1 MSISFAAVGAAHP
14 HVYGQ
19 VDALLKAGANIAWFY
34 DDDPAVRADFL
45 QRYPSVA
52 LARSLDEILGDPNVR
67 LVVGTPPHDQ
77 RAVLGIDVMRHS
89 KDYLCAKPGFTSL
102 DQLEEVKRVQ
112 AETGRIY
119 SIFFGER
126 FTNPAT
132 VKALEVV
139 KSGRIGQVIQTIGL
153 GPHRLFQGAP
163 RPDWMFDRSRYGG
176 ILNDLASHQIDQ
188 FLVFTGSLDAEIV
201 SAQTGTARF
210 RQYPGFED
218 FGDVLLRSTHA
229 TGYIRVD
236 WLTSEGLPAWGDVRL
251 FVLGTHGSIEIRKI
265 IDLGGQVGANHLFVV
280 DTNGVERISCA
291 EVYLPFAHQLIADIR
306 DRTETAMTQEHCF
319 TVSRLALTAQSQ
331 ALTLAFA
338 PNG

>member
-1 MSISFAAVGAAHP
+1 MSITFAAVGAAHP

-19 VDALLKAGANIAWFY
+19 VDALLKAGARLAWFY
-34 DDDPAVRADFL
+34 DDDPADFL
-45 QRYPSVA
+45 QRYPSVT
-52 LARSLDEILGDPNVR
+52 LARSLDEILDDPDVM

-77 RAVLGIDVMRHS
+77 RAALGINVMRHG

-102 DQLEEVKRVQ
+102 EQLEEVRRVQ

-139 KSGRIGQVIQTIGL
+139 QAGRIGQVIQTIGL

-163 RPDWMFDRSRYGG
+163 RPGWMFNRAQYGG

-188 FLVFTGSLDAEIV
+188 FLAFTGSTDAEIV
-201 SAQTGTARF
+201 SAQTGNARF
-210 RQYPGFED
+210 RQYPEFED
-218 FGDVLLRSTHA
+218 FGDVLLRSDRA

-236 WLTSEGLPAWGDVRL
+236 WLTAEGLPVWGDVRL
-251 FVLGTHGSIEIRKI
+251 FVLGTHGTIEIRKN
-265 IDLGGQVGANHLFVV
+265 IDLDGQAGANHLFVV
-280 DTNGVERISCA
+280 DSAGVERVSCA
-291 EVYLPFAHQLIADIR
+291 GVDLPFAHQLIADIR
-306 DRTETAMTQEHCF
+306 DRTETAMTQKHCF
-319 TVSRLALTAQSQ
+319 TVSRLALAAQSQ
-331 ALTLAFA
+331 AITLSFTPSA
-338 PNG
+338 